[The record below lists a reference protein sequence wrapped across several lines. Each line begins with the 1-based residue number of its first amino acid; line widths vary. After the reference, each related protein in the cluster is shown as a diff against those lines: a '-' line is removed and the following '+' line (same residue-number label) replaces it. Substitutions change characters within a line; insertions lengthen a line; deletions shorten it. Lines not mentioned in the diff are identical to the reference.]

1 LKIEVL
7 YMPDCPHLPVTLM
20 RLKEVLA
27 AAGVAAEIHEVAVTN
42 MAMAG
47 ELRFCGS
54 PTIRING
61 RDIAAES
68 EDVGNFALSCR
79 LYPGDKQRGIPP
91 VHMIQRAVRD
101 AQATENP

>member
-1 LKIEVL
+1 LKVEVL
-7 YMPDCPHLPVTLM
+7 YVPECPHLPVTLM
-20 RLKEVLA
+20 RLKEVMA

-61 RDIAAES
+61 HDIAGEAEG
-68 EDVGNFALSCR
+68 VGHFALSCR
-79 LYPGDKQRGIPP
+79 LYSGNEQLGVPP
-91 VHMIQRAVRD
+91 VDMIQRAVCD